1 MDMLISTTPLSFT
14 EFSDFVIASVDWFIP
29 SLHAL
34 SDLNGWILKMYLNGS
49 MFYSK
54 SESEITG
61 LVVTYYNT
69 SKNFVYIPYICVH
82 LDYQGHGIA
91 SQLIDYV
98 VSQLASHVYG
108 IYLEVR
114 NGNK

>member
-29 SLHAL
+29 SLHEL

-54 SESEITG
+54 SES
-61 LVVTYYNT
+61 
-69 SKNFVYIPYICVH
+69 
-82 LDYQGHGIA
+82 
-91 SQLIDYV
+91 
-98 VSQLASHVYG
+98 
-108 IYLEVR
+108 
-114 NGNK
+114 

>member
-1 MDMLISTTPLSFT
+1 MLISTTPLSFT

-29 SLHAL
+29 SLHEL

-69 SKNFVYIPYICVH
+69 SKNFVSHIFVYTWIIRGMELQVSLLIMLCRNLHHTYMEYIW
-82 LDYQGHGIA
+82 
-91 SQLIDYV
+91 
-98 VSQLASHVYG
+98 
-108 IYLEVR
+108 
-114 NGNK
+114 K